1 MGLKLPPEFVNTP
14 AHDVF
19 NMTMPDAVYRTLA
32 VLHGLAWQTKGER
45 TPPTTVLELAVLRK
59 MKERQMYAHLR
70 LLKELKRIRV
80 EHLGHGRLVIYPLR
94 WEPDAALSPDDPS
107 SLTEAEVALL
117 ADETETPPDPDVRSP
132 GEITA
137 KNCSSTAINYSTA
150 KNCSEHVFKHV
161 VVDSTETESKQQ
173 HGQHVT

>member
-19 NMTMPDAVYRTLA
+19 NMGMPDAVYRTLA

-70 LLKELKRIRV
+70 LLKELGARIV
-80 EHLGHGRLVIYPLR
+80 AQP
-94 WEPDAALSPDDPS
+94 SPTNS
-107 SLTEAEVALL
+107 
-117 ADETETPPDPDVRSP
+117 PPAPATR
-132 GEITA
+132 
-137 KNCSSTAINYSTA
+137 
-150 KNCSEHVFKHV
+150 
-161 VVDSTETESKQQ
+161 
-173 HGQHVT
+173 